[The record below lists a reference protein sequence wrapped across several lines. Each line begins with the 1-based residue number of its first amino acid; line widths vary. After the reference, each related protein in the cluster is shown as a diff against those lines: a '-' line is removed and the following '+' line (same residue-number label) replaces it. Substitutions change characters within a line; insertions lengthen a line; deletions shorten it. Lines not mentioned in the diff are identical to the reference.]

1 MKHFLLFYD
10 VAPDYLERRTAFRD
24 AHLALAWGSH
34 RRGELQLGGALTDPV
49 DSAVLLFRAESIA
62 VVEEFAR
69 TDPYVLNGVVVR
81 WRAREW
87 TTVVGDDAM
96 NPVRPKQ

>member
-10 VAPDYLERRTAFRD
+10 VAPDYLERRATFRA
-24 AHLALAWGSH
+24 AHLEKGWASH
-34 RRGELQLGGALTDPV
+34 RRGELQLGGALADPA
-49 DSAVLLFRAESIA
+49 DSAVLLFCGESIA
-62 VVEEFAR
+62 VAEDFAR

-87 TTVVGDDAM
+87 TTVIGEGAAT
-96 NPVRPKQ
+96 PVRP